1 MNRRVLVEHLLRR
14 HEFILTRAM
23 SSHDRFA
30 ALKNL
35 ERAEKRF
42 LLSFLTSLLGGSYW
56 LAMELWG
63 LNVDDLLGLPV
74 HRAISIALGIALAA
88 TSILAILGYLS
99 IGLVIERAV
108 EIKPR
113 D

>member
-1 MNRRVLVEHLLRR
+1 
-14 HEFILTRAM
+14 
-23 SSHDRFA
+23 
-30 ALKNL
+30 
-35 ERAEKRF
+35 
-42 LLSFLTSLLGGSYW
+42 
-56 LAMELWG
+56 MELWG
-63 LNVDDLLGLPV
+63 LNVDDLLALPV
-74 HRAISIALGIALAA
+74 HRAISIAFSIALAA